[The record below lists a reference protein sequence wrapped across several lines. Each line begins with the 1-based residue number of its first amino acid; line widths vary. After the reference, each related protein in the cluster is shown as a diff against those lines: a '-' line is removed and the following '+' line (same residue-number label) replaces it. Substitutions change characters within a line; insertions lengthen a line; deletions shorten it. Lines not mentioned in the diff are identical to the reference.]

1 MIQKKYLATEVT
13 GQLMD
18 PFSPSYLPL
27 DVTPLHTI
35 KSVLHCVYISCTSLC
50 WLIDFL
56 SALASTARHTH
67 THTRRAL
74 CMPVTAEQQIRCEM
88 KALPYT

>member
-1 MIQKKYLATEVT
+1 MIQKKY
-13 GQLMD
+13 QLTD

-35 KSVLHCVYISCTSLC
+35 ISALHCVYISCTSLC

-56 SALASTARHTH
+56 SALCALLG

-74 CMPVTAEQQIRCEM
+74 CMPVTTEQQIRCEM